1 MLMSTFSWVGTTPL
15 KHFFQ
20 LTLDPHR
27 RVQEDDF
34 NGILHAK
41 IREFLNVLRVKNE
54 KKDFRI

>member
-1 MLMSTFSWVGTTPL
+1 MLMSTSSWVEITPL

-34 NGILHAK
+34 NGTLHAK
-41 IREFLNVLRVKNE
+41 IGEFLNVLRVKNE
-54 KKDFRI
+54 KKS